1 MDFSSVMNAVQSSFL
16 EEEPLML
23 DLVADNNVSKVQKKK
38 KKRKQAREV

>member
-38 KKRKQAREV
+38 RKQAREV

>member
-1 MDFSSVMNAVQSSFL
+1 MMNAVQSSFL

-38 KKRKQAREV
+38 KKASKRSIINDVF